1 MTTTSPHTGT
11 DRYLAY
17 ELLEAEAVPPT
28 TASDIHALGCIG
40 LEVRPIKQ
48 CLSLTI
54 DGDRHATLQCYF
66 LQLPYAH
73 RKNNMRG
80 HIFADI
86 KAKQPPA
93 VRPPLC
99 HPQEGAMWDLLARCW
114 LVDPSAR
121 PTAQE
126 LCTDLKSLSQDRLTR
141 DSTNDFDILQVVV
154 ISPQSS
160 GKSTPFE
167 GISGVRFFSLSV
179 HTMSL
184 MIDSN
189 T

>member
-28 TASDIHALGCIG
+28 KASDIHALGCIG

-48 CLSLTI
+48 RLSPTI
-54 DGDRHATLQCYF
+54 DGDRQTTLQCYF

-73 RKNNMRG
+73 RKNNLRG
-80 HIFADI
+80 HIFSDI
-86 KAKQPPA
+86 KAKKPPA

-99 HPQEGAMWDLLARCW
+99 HPQEGVMWDLLARCW

-126 LCTDLKSLSQDRLTR
+126 LCTDLKSLSQDRLAR
-141 DSTNDFDILQVVV
+141 DSTNDVDISLVAV

-160 GKSTPFE
+160 GKSTLSE
-167 GISGVRFFSLSV
+167 GISAVRFLSLSPRMLC
-179 HTMSL
+179 H
-184 MIDSN
+184 
-189 T
+189 